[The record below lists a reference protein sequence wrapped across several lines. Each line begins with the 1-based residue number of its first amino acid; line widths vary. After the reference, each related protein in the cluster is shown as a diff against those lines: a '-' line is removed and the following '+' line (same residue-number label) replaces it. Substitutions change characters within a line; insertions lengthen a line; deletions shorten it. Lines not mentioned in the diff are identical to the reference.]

1 MFRITRLTDY
11 GVVLMAQLARH
22 EGRLL
27 NAAELAAR
35 VRVPLPTVSKILQ
48 ILLREHLL
56 ESVRGAG
63 GGYRLARPA
72 ERISVRD
79 IIVALEGPIALTECN
94 LDEGHCEQ
102 ESHCAIRGNWH
113 AINHALRQALDGIS
127 LADML
132 RADFAP
138 RMHMEASAS
147 GHGRRVEIPVR
158 PAAEGGASRA
168 GEGAG

>member
-11 GVVLMAQLARH
+11 GMVLMAELARN

-27 NAAELAAR
+27 NAADLAAQ
-35 VRVPLPTVSKILQ
+35 VRVPAPTVSKILQ
-48 ILLREHLL
+48 MLLRRRLL

-72 ERISVRD
+72 AEISVRD

-102 ESHCAIRGNWH
+102 EAHCAIRGNWH
-113 AINHALRQALDGIS
+113 AINHAVRQALDGIS

-132 RADFAP
+132 RPDFAP
-138 RMHMEASAS
+138 QLRMETGEAGLPA
-147 GHGRRVEIPVR
+147 RRTTIPVR
-158 PAAEGGASRA
+158 PATGRA
-168 GEGAG
+168 ANGAG

>member
-11 GVVLMAQLARH
+11 GMVLMAELARH

-27 NAAELAAR
+27 NAVELAAQAHL
-35 VRVPLPTVSKILQ
+35 PLPTVSKILQ
-48 ILLREHLL
+48 MLLRRRLL
-56 ESVRGAG
+56 ASVRGAA

-72 ERISVRD
+72 AAISVRD

-102 ESHCAIRGNWH
+102 EAHCAIRGNWL
-113 AINHALRQALDGIS
+113 AINHAVRQALDGIS

-132 RADFAP
+132 RPDFAP
-138 RMHMEASAS
+138 RLRMDAGDGPRRDAGGALSEAT
-147 GHGRRVEIPVR
+147 VPVR
-158 PAAEGGASRA
+158 ALARGGR
-168 GEGAG
+168 